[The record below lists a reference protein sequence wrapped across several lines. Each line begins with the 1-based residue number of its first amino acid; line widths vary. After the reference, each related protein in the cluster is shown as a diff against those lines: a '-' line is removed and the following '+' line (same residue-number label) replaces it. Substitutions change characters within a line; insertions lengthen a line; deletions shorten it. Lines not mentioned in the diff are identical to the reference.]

1 MRVLIVGGTQFMGRD
16 TVLRLAEAGHDVS
29 ILHRRAEHDLGPDIG
44 NLQTDRADLDRV
56 ARLLR
61 EHDFE
66 AVLDFVYDWQ
76 HGTTPQ
82 QVEGMAR
89 ACTDALRRY
98 VFISSIGAYAGGTD
112 LDEDAPLVPDDFPNP
127 YGAHKAGTER
137 MLFRMHRESGF
148 PATTFRPPFVY
159 GPRQPFYREQ
169 FFWDRMRDE
178 RPIILPDG
186 GDTPMQWAYAPDIAA
201 ACARSIEI
209 DAAIGEAFN
218 VGHEDAI
225 TQRAFV
231 EALARVAGTA
241 PRLIAIPR
249 TTIIE
254 AGGQLVGDNLYFGE
268 YLDLPP
274 ITTQID
280 KARRILG
287 FVPTPFEAA
296 LGVTRDWYLTQPR
309 RPIDYSF
316 EDRLLA
322 VA

>member
-1 MRVLIVGGTQFMGRD
+1 MKVKAA
-16 TVLRLAEAGHDVS
+16 LAVEAGKPLEIADV
-29 ILHRRAEHDLGPDIG
+29 DLMGPRDG
-44 NLQTDRADLDRV
+44 
-56 ARLLR
+56 
-61 EHDFE
+61 E
-66 AVLDFVYDWQ
+66 VL
-76 HGTTPQ
+76 
-82 QVEGMAR
+82 VELKATGV
-89 ACTDALRRY
+89 CHY

-137 MLFRMHRESGF
+137 MLFRMHRESEF

-169 FFWDRMRDE
+169 FFWDRMRDG

-186 GDTPMQWAYAPDIAA
+186 GDTLMQWGFAPDIAV

-209 DAAIGEAFN
+209 DDAIGEAFN
-218 VGHEDAI
+218 IGHEDAI

-231 EALARVAGTA
+231 EALARVAGTE
-241 PRLIAIPR
+241 PRFVAIPR
-249 TTIIE
+249 AAIIE
-254 AGGQLVGDNLYFGE
+254 AGGQLVGDNVYFGE

-274 ITTQID
+274 ITTRID

-287 FVPTPFEAA
+287 FEPTLFEAA

-322 VA
+322 LA